1 MQHNSHVNVHRSQF
15 LLMISGISTKTA
27 IIVESEPVTRTKKLH
42 NNVFDPKKSMP
53 EQENTRIERVRHLPS
68 HLQAEKN
75 QAQTLHATIG
85 KNHQQ
90 ASSFE
95 V

>member
-1 MQHNSHVNVHRSQF
+1 MQHNSHVNVHRSEF
-15 LLMISGISTKTA
+15 LLRISGISTKTA

-42 NNVFDPKKSMP
+42 NNVFDLKKSMP

-85 KNHQQ
+85 KNHRQ